1 MDEKMKRLTLSI
13 PEAAEVLGVS
23 RPLVYQLV
31 RRSDFPA
38 FKVGNRILISAAQL
52 SRWVV
57 NQSMH
62 DQTVH

>member
-38 FKVGNRILISAAQL
+38 FKVGNRILISSAQL
-52 SRWVV
+52 SRGVE